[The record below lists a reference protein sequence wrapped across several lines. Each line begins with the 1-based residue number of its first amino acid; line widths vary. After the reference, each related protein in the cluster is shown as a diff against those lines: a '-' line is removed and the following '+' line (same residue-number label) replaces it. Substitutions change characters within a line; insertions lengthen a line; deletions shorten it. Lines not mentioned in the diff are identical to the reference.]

1 MGDYISCGA
10 VQHFLKYAVYHHVTV
25 ENKIIHQHFSLV
37 YSSRITQ
44 ENIMRTKINT
54 TLTSTIYERIE
65 SIGISR
71 GERDVATAALLGG
84 ERIAEAILG
93 MAHVLRLLVSI
104 PNLRPAFAH

>member
-44 ENIMRTKINT
+44 ENIVQTKINT
-54 TLTSTIYERIE
+54 TLTSIIYERIE

-71 GERDVATAALLGG
+71 GERDAATAALLGG

>member
-1 MGDYISCGA
+1 
-10 VQHFLKYAVYHHVTV
+10 VQHFLKYVVYHSVTV
-25 ENKIIHQHFSLV
+25 RDKIICQHFSLV

-71 GERDVATAALLGG
+71 GERDAATAALLGG
-84 ERIAEAILG
+84 EKIAEIILSV
-93 MAHVLRLLVSI
+93 AHVLRLLVTI

>member
-10 VQHFLKYAVYHHVTV
+10 VQHFLKYAVCHHVTV

-71 GERDVATAALLGG
+71 GERDAATAALLGG

>member
-1 MGDYISCGA
+1 M
-10 VQHFLKYAVYHHVTV
+10 QHFLKCGVYHRVTV
-25 ENKIIHQHFSLV
+25 ENKIIYQHFSLV

-44 ENIMRTKINT
+44 ENIMRIKINT

-71 GERDVATAALLGG
+71 GERDAATAALLGG

>member
-1 MGDYISCGA
+1 
-10 VQHFLKYAVYHHVTV
+10 VQHFLKCAVYHSVTGK
-25 ENKIIHQHFSLV
+25 NKIIYQHFSLV

-44 ENIMRTKINT
+44 ENIMQTKINT
-54 TLTSTIYERIE
+54 TLTSIIYERIE

-71 GERDVATAALLGG
+71 GERDAATAALLGG

-93 MAHVLRLLVSI
+93 MAHALRLLASI